1 MAKVAVTGKA
11 ERDQL
16 RQMPLTAR
24 AEAAVAKARA
34 CATVAGMRALSL
46 CGPLGDSEPEPWLH
60 PLTEDRQRLRKMPL
74 MARAEAAVAK
84 ARACAAVDAMRTL
97 SLDSPL
103 GSSELEPRLQPR
115 SEDRQHLA
123 QLEPARGDETAEA
136 LLGSPTGGR
145 LGRQGAKAYSGHRP
159 AGSLCGVD
167 SHASE
172 QAGSS
177 KRRPQEKQLQ
187 LQLAALTRQQS
198 SRLPP
203 QELQRRQHRCLRKR
217 ARCLR

>member
-1 MAKVAVTGKA
+1 MHCRWDANYHYDNKKKEKVGNDVLPLRAKTKEEDDTSDEDPRSA
-11 ERDQL
+11 EER
-16 RQMPLTAR
+16 RAAR
-24 AEAAVAKARA
+24 TSKEK
-34 CATVAGMRALSL
+34 
-46 CGPLGDSEPEPWLH
+46 E
-60 PLTEDRQRLRKMPL
+60 
-74 MARAEAAVAK
+74 ARAEAAVAK

-217 ARCLR
+217 AQCLR